1 MLLVTCFI
9 SVSCFSAAIF
19 KVTLCKLR
27 VLFICCFECCYLKII
42 FFQDYFALS
51 QKVSNFVGVY
61 VK

>member
-9 SVSCFSAAIF
+9 SVSCFSADIF

-42 FFQDYFALS
+42 FFQDYFALFTES
-51 QKVSNFVGVY
+51 
-61 VK
+61 

>member
-1 MLLVTCFI
+1 MTQHFLHRRDVG
-9 SVSCFSAAIF
+9 SRRDGEGGGGMAA
-19 KVTLCKLR
+19 V
-27 VLFICCFECCYLKII
+27 FICCFECCYLKII